1 MRLSVGG
8 LLTPR
13 LSVILTGSRF
23 VFTGGA
29 AMNFSFLE
37 TVLLAT
43 CLFASIAALL
53 MIFRN
58 QRTYLS
64 LTDLDML
71 RQLIRAEIAVLQADD
86 R

>member
-1 MRLSVGG
+1 
-8 LLTPR
+8 
-13 LSVILTGSRF
+13 
-23 VFTGGA
+23 
-29 AMNFSFLE
+29 MNFSFLE

-43 CLFASIAALL
+43 CLFLSVAALL

-71 RQLIRAEIAVLQADD
+71 RQMIRNEIAVMQAEGEFSE
-86 R
+86 

>member
-1 MRLSVGG
+1 MRLSRGG

-37 TVLLAT
+37 TVLLTT
-43 CLFASIAALL
+43 CLFLSVAALL
-53 MIFRN
+53 VIFRN

-71 RQLIRAEIAVLQADD
+71 RAASLPLYKGRDKGWI
-86 R
+86 

>member
-1 MRLSVGG
+1 
-8 LLTPR
+8 
-13 LSVILTGSRF
+13 
-23 VFTGGA
+23 
-29 AMNFSFLE
+29 MNFSFLE